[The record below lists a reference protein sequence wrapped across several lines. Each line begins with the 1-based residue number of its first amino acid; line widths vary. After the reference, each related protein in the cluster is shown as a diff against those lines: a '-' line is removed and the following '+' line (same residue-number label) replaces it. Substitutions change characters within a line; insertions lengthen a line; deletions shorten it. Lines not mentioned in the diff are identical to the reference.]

1 MHSRFRLGTIQI
13 GFEYLN
19 LIMDVLADD
28 RDYKNIN
35 MKIGIINRIITNHI
49 LPIVTEVSI
58 ILCDE
63 RS

>member
-1 MHSRFRLGTIQI
+1 
-13 GFEYLN
+13 
-19 LIMDVLADD
+19 MDVLADD